1 MKSLLTTWLAI
12 FCLCSVFLS
21 SCGGNHQPLQQLSP
35 PKPSPNIYSLI
46 FIDKTVSVSLKENFT
61 REKYEKAL
69 QTIVQQNIRQK
80 GDKIEVYFLHENTSQ
95 ARVFAMQCKAEM
107 KDTTGLNPTDIKSIK
122 NAYQVSLKKEK
133 NKMQQRCIEALLDD
147 NITET
152 KQYTDIWAI
161 LTIIDKKNA
170 KKPENSLLKV
180 FILSDMVESMP
191 GLERRDFYK
200 RPPFSR
206 QEAEQWAEKDVKRFT
221 DIDLSD
227 VEIFYVLPHSPL
239 STTNQNNPN
248 VLYYWEKMLAKLGLE
263 ELKEWNVE

>member
-1 MKSLLTTWLAI
+1 MRNYSNTWLAI
-12 FCLCSVFLS
+12 IFVFCMLLLEA
-21 SCGGNHQPLQQLSP
+21 CGGNQTTQPITS
-35 PKPSPNIYSLI
+35 PKPLPNIYSLI
-46 FIDKTVSVSLKENFT
+46 FIDKTVSVSLKDNYT

-69 QTIVQQNIRQK
+69 QEIVQQNVRRK

-107 KDTTGLNPTDIKSIK
+107 KDTAGLNPTDIKSIK

-161 LTIIDKKNA
+161 LPIIDKKNA
-170 KKPENSLLKV
+170 KKPENTIFKV

-221 DIDLSD
+221 EIDLSE
-227 VEIFYVLPHSPL
+227 VEMYYVLPHSPL

-248 VLYYWEKMLAKLGLE
+248 VLHYWEKMLSKLGLE